1 MLKDNNLVRVLAACE
16 TMGNVTTVCSDKTG
30 TLTQNK
36 MTVVAGTLGAFLD
49 FDAIAS
55 GLDPKISPLVL
66 SLVHDGIAI
75 NSTAFQGEERGEFI
89 GNKTETALLTF
100 AQTTGAAHYA
110 TLRTQYPTEQMYPF
124 SSTRKAMA
132 TVIRMPH
139 PTEPD
144 QVIFRAHVKGASE
157 IVMGYCSKIITAAGA
172 AAPLLEDDRQ
182 YMSSLIQTYA
192 SKSLRTIGLAYRD
205 FDQWPPNDVSFD
217 SLLNDLVM
225 LSVVGIEDPL
235 RPGVTE
241 AVRACQ
247 QAGVVVRMVTGDNL
261 ITAKSIA
268 RQCGIYR
275 GNGIVMEGPDF
286 RALSATEMDAILPRL
301 QVLAR
306 SSPQDKQLLVGRLQ
320 AMDDVV
326 AVTGDGTNDGPALK
340 MANVGFSMGITG
352 TEVAKVTSE
361 PAPESQT
368 HTDIFVFRKPRASF
382 SWTITFP
389 RLSRRSCGAGV

>member
-1 MLKDNNLVRVLAACE
+1 MLKDNNLVRILAACE

-49 FDAIAS
+49 FDATAS
-55 GLDPKISPLVL
+55 DLDPKSFPLVL
-66 SLVHDGIAI
+66 PLVHSGIAI
-75 NSTAFQGEERGEFI
+75 NSTAFQSEEGGYFV

-110 TLRTQYPTEQMYPF
+110 TLRNQYPTEQMYPF
-124 SSTRKAMA
+124 SSTRKAMV
-132 TVIRMPH
+132 TVVRMPH
-139 PTEPD
+139 PTVPD

-157 IVMGYCSKIITAAGA
+157 IVMGYCSKIITDTGG
-172 AAPLLEDDRQ
+172 AAPLLDNDRQ
-182 YMSSLIQTYA
+182 YMTSLIQSYA

-217 SLLNDLVM
+217 SLLSDLVM

-235 RPGVTE
+235 RPGVKE

-261 ITAKSIA
+261 TTAKSIA
-268 RQCGIYR
+268 QQCGIYH
-275 GNGIVMEGPDF
+275 GNGIVMEGPAF
-286 RALSATEMDAILPRL
+286 RDLSETEMDAILPRL

-320 AMDDVV
+320 AIGDVV

-340 MANVGFSMGITG
+340 MANVGFAMGITG
-352 TEVAKVTSE
+352 TEVAKVKSE
-361 PAPESQT
+361 HPLNRK
-368 HTDIFVFRKPRASF
+368 HTL
-382 SWTITFP
+382 TFLP
-389 RLSRRSCGAGV
+389 LGSLQHHSYG